1 MFHFCYRSIV
11 IYRSVNIIAIVRCID
26 TAFIFRYTFVS
37 LFLFSVYS
45 CKTPKVA
52 APCLYYSFFMLAS
65 FLWVYMPFYSVF
77 LQNRCEWCG
86 CFSMCLGLRKI
97 RLKSKWNTSCR
108 IVPPYPKGQ
117 EMLLEISFVNTF
129 LLKKQIPF
137 QALVE
142 TFRWQQIPN
151 GNTWL
156 KLVELGDC
164 IFFAQGPYKWREKAY
179 M

>member
-1 MFHFCYRSIV
+1 MFHFCYRSIA

-52 APCLYYSFFMLAS
+52 APCLYYSFFTLAS
-65 FLWVYMPFYSVF
+65 FFMSVHALLWCVSPESLWVVW
-77 LQNRCEWCG
+77 L
-86 CFSMCLGLRKI
+86 FSICLGLRKI

-137 QALVE
+137 QALAE

-156 KLVELGDC
+156 KLVQLGDC

>member
-1 MFHFCYRSIV
+1 MFHFCYRSIA

-26 TAFIFRYTFVS
+26 TAFISRYTFVS

-52 APCLYYSFFMLAS
+52 APCVYYSFFTLAS

-86 CFSMCLGLRKI
+86 CSPWHSFSENPVEKLMK
-97 RLKSKWNTSCR
+97 RLVRRSTISKRTGTAAR
-108 IVPPYPKGQ
+108 MFQK
-117 EMLLEISFVNTF
+117 EILFVSTF
-129 LLKKQIPF
+129 LLKKLTPF
-137 QALVE
+137 QALAE
-142 TFRWQQIPN
+142 TFRWKQIPN

-156 KLVELGDC
+156 KLVELGDR
-164 IFFAQGPYKWREKAY
+164 IFFAQGP
-179 M
+179 